1 MKPLFCRRAQ
11 VAFDAVIHSRISAAC
26 LVCWPLFLDF
36 MKFRS
41 HRWVPN
47 GQGEKEHGHPQRILT
62 SDLPRDGMG
71 WDGMGLLC
79 LLVGNVLTLCI
90 ADGSRLAIVL
100 PGGLYVL
107 CSVGLLE
114 HSGQTFVFGAHHCLN
129 ARPNAQPGGSIGRT
143 Q

>member
-1 MKPLFCRRAQ
+1 MGWDGVGWGGVGWGGMENEKRKAK
-11 VAFDAVIHSRISAAC
+11 AESDA
-26 LVCWPLFLDF
+26 
-36 MKFRS
+36 M
-41 HRWVPN
+41 RWD
-47 GQGEKEHGHPQRILT
+47 GMGW
-62 SDLPRDGMG
+62 DGMG

-79 LLVGNVLTLCI
+79 LLVGIVLTLCI

-107 CSVGLLE
+107 GSVGLLE
-114 HSGQTFVFGAHHCLN
+114 HSGQAFVFGAHHCLL